1 MPGRH
6 FGHFRRLGWPGGR
19 YGRGYPYGYGPGQ
32 PYNITV
38 APNPPVAP
46 PNNTQQTDTLMI
58 VGGMMFALLLVI
70 LLLYRNQE

>member
-6 FGHFRRLGWPGGR
+6 FGHFRRLGGGR
-19 YGRGYPYGYGPGQ
+19 YGRGYPYGYGLGQ
-32 PYNITV
+32 PYNTTV
-38 APNPPVAP
+38 APNPPPAP
-46 PNNTQQTDTLMI
+46 TTQQTDTLMI